1 MTAVYS
7 DKSPKKEKQNSVD
20 QLRASSRADRVK
32 IQNSNFY
39 EAMLQNT
46 DKRLKQRGMKFEQ
59 ML

>member
-7 DKSPKKEKQNSVD
+7 DKSPKKEKINSVD

-39 EAMLQNT
+39 EAYL
-46 DKRLKQRGMKFEQ
+46 
-59 ML
+59 